1 MGQIVRV
8 GQMPR
13 SKAATGTKVGT
24 KVKPNNKNKNGRKL
38 CDRGTK
44 CPYQH
49 EYQHNLEYYHEEL
62 VTERFPGKVYKLGE
76 AGNTAKR
83 TNNNATSSSSSVF
96 QHSTGRVLGAATTT
110 ATASREKQ
118 INDRRTKE
126 TVSPITPHN
135 AITVGTRNNPIEIKD
150 SQDN

>member
-1 MGQIVRV
+1 
-8 GQMPR
+8 MPR

-24 KVKPNNKNKNGRKL
+24 KVKPNNKSKNGRKL
-38 CDRGTK
+38 CDRGSK

-62 VTERFPGKVYKLGE
+62 VTERFPGKVYKLG
-76 AGNTAKR
+76 GNTAK
-83 TNNNATSSSSSVF
+83 NNDATSSSSTVF
-96 QHSTGRVLGAATTT
+96 QHSTGRVLGAATTKVT
-110 ATASREKQ
+110 VSREKQ
-118 INDRRTKE
+118 INGRRANGTI
-126 TVSPITPHN
+126 SAITTHD

>member
-1 MGQIVRV
+1 
-8 GQMPR
+8 MPR

-83 TNNNATSSSSSVF
+83 TNATSSSSSSVF
-96 QHSTGRVLGAATTT
+96 PHSTGRVLGAATTT
-110 ATASREKQ
+110 ATVSREKQ
-118 INDRRTKE
+118 VNDRRIKE
-126 TVSPITPHN
+126 TISASTTHH